1 MTTPPTDTPAP
12 DEHDEARPS
21 DVATDVAAE
30 FADDAAP
37 RRVVSPRDLIFLQR
51 RAQLGLAAGVILLT
65 TLMVFFTL
73 QPSLIFRNNTPTGG
87 DMGAHVYGPAYL
99 RDHLLTSFRLTGW
112 SNDWY
117 SGLPIYRFYMVVPA
131 LFVLVLDV
139 FLPYG
144 IALKLVAIAGLLAL
158 PTCTWLFGKLA
169 RLAFPIPELLVVAS
183 TIFLFDESF
192 TIYGGNIASTMA
204 GEFSFSIALA
214 FTVLG
219 FGVFIRGLE
228 DGKWRIASTVLLALA
243 ALCHGIVLLFAFLG
257 YLLILAMHREPAKW
271 KHGLSVIGTAVLL
284 SAFWVVPF
292 VLNHAYMTDMKYEPQ
307 PTGYGESFVDMF
319 FPLHTTFDVIVTGF
333 ALVGFAAA
341 LWRRNN
347 TASWMGI
354 YGVLLAVGVFVA
366 RESLPIIGLLWN
378 PRILPFFYLMRYM
391 LMMVGIYETVVAVA
405 RFVSLEH
412 TAARVAKTGEE
423 QTLAPSPRGRLGFN
437 VTTAIVVTLACVS
450 IIGFRFQQLPFAGIR
465 ASADGSER
473 YGIGPFSV
481 PRSNDGFVDG
491 WARWNFTGYEGKN
504 AYGEYRALVETM
516 KQIGEDPRH
525 GCGRALW
532 ENNGELNKYG
542 TTMGLMLLPHWTDG
556 CIGSMEGLF
565 FEASGTTPYHFIA
578 AAAMSKQSSN
588 PVRELRY
595 DDNNA
600 ALGVRYLQEL
610 GVRYYMGFTPEAIRE
625 ASAQRDLTEI
635 ARSGPWVIYEVA
647 GSDLVVPL
655 TVQPVVVAGRVDD
668 ESVMGHPDD
677 AKERWLEVGT
687 SWFQNPNDWLALPA
701 ADGPAE
707 WQRVKLAIDF
717 DRRIGEPD
725 ERSRRVDV
733 VVPSDPVDVVS
744 IEPPKVTDV
753 VQGRSSVS
761 FRVDKV
767 GTPILVRTS
776 YFPNWSVSGAKGP
789 YRVAPN
795 MMVVVPTRSEV
806 KLSFGWSFLDVLAYV
821 ISIAGVVV
829 LVRWRRARRRTS
841 ADSYEG
847 EDSLVGDQN

>member
-1 MTTPPTDTPAP
+1 MTNPTDDTL
-12 DEHDEARPS
+12 
-21 DVATDVAAE
+21 
-30 FADDAAP
+30 ADDSATAVVDDSLGDGDATVVDETSER
-37 RRVVSPRDLIFLQR
+37 RRVVSPREVLYFERRTKLIF
-51 RAQLGLAAGVILLT
+51 AAVVIFAT
-65 TLMVFFTL
+65 TLMVFLTL

-117 SGLPIYRFYMVVPA
+117 AGLPIYRFYMVVPA
-131 LFVLVLDV
+131 LFILALDV
-139 FLPYG
+139 VLPYG
-144 IALKLVAIAGLLAL
+144 IALKLVAIAGLVAL
-158 PTCTWLFGKLA
+158 PLCTWLFAKLA
-169 RLAFPIPELLVVAS
+169 RFAFPIPELLVVAS
-183 TIFLFDESF
+183 TVFLFDESF

-204 GEFSFSIALA
+204 GEFSFSISLA
-214 FTVLG
+214 FSVLG

-228 DGKWRIASTVLLALA
+228 TGRYRITSTVLLALA
-243 ALCHGIVLLFAFLG
+243 ALSHGIVLLFVFLG

-271 KHGLSVIGTAVLL
+271 KYGIPVIGTAILL

-307 PTGYGESFVDMF
+307 PTGYSESFVDMF
-319 FPLHTTFDVIVTGF
+319 FPLHPVFDVLITGF
-333 ALVGFAAA
+333 AVIGFLSA

-347 TASWMGI
+347 VGSWLGI
-354 YGVLLAVGVFVA
+354 YGVVLAIGVFVA

-378 PRILPFFYLMRYM
+378 PRILPFFYLLRYM
-391 LMMVGIYETVVAVA
+391 LMMVGIYEVVVAVA
-405 RFVSLEH
+405 RFANLEF
-412 TAARVAKTGEE
+412 TAARVARTGEE
-423 QTLAPSPRGRLGFN
+423 QVLAPSPRGRMNFN
-437 VTTAIVVTLACVS
+437 IATACAVS
-450 IIGFRFQQLPFAGIR
+450 LICIGIIGFRFQELPFGSIR
-465 ASADGSER
+465 TAQDGSQR
-473 YGIGPFSV
+473 YGIGPISV
-481 PRSNDGFVDG
+481 PASNDGFVDG

-504 AYGEYRALVETM
+504 AYGEYRTLVETM
-516 KQIGEDPRH
+516 KQIGEDPRY

-565 FEASGTTPYHFIA
+565 FEASGTTPYHFIT

-610 GVRYYMGFTPEAIRE
+610 GVRYYMGFTPEAVRE
-625 ASAQRDLTEI
+625 ASAQPALREI
-635 ARSGPWVIYEVA
+635 ARSGPWVIYQVE

-655 TVQPVVVAGRVDD
+655 AVQPVVVDSRSDD
-668 ESVMGHPDD
+668 ESTMAHQDD

-687 SWFQNPNDWLALPA
+687 SWFQNPNDWVALPA
-701 ADGPAE
+701 ANGPDE
-707 WQRVKLAIDF
+707 WQRISVGIDF
-717 DRRIGEPD
+717 NRRIGEPD
-725 ERSRRVDV
+725 DSSRRVDV
-733 VVPSDPVDVVS
+733 VTPSEPITVVNT
-744 IEPPKVTDV
+744 ELATVTDV

-776 YFPNWSVSGAKGP
+776 YFPNWGVSGADGP

-795 MMVVVPTRSEV
+795 MMVVVPTDNEV
-806 KLSFGWSFLDVLAYV
+806 KLSFGWSFLDVLAYLV
-821 ISIAGVVV
+821 SIGGIVV
-829 LVRWRRARRRTS
+829 LVRWRRASRRATT
-841 ADSYEG
+841 
-847 EDSLVGDQN
+847 